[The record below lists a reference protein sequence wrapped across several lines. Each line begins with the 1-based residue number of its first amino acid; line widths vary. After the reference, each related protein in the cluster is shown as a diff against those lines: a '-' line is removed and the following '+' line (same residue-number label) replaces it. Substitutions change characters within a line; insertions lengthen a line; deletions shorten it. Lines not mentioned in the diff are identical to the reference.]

1 MNGMKMTILLGRLGA
16 ILIVGGRAIA
26 VGMNFFSYFFSEKI
40 ASASPY
46 QINSPEFAHFCQKTC
61 GRHATD
67 IRGSTTSA
75 EHHL

>member
-26 VGMNFFSYFFSEKI
+26 GEEGLRYGLILAVGMNFFSYFFPEKI

-46 QINSPEFAHFCQKTC
+46 QINVDIF
-61 GRHATD
+61 GLRHNQ
-67 IRGSTTSA
+67 
-75 EHHL
+75 